1 MGDAGEMRVGYLS
14 KRDSAKFLERIE
26 RLGWASG
33 ITGKKMKNV
42 LQIVGEDFRVY
53 VVGGYVLAEVGEII
67 FPTLHEEHNRE
78 LLGRFPALVV
88 DMGAVPYIARGA
100 DIMRPGVRGFR
111 GSFGEGDLLII
122 RDERNLRPIAVSRAL
137 KSIEEC
143 RAMETGKIAENIHHV
158 DDSIWRLILD
168 SKHLLRP
175 D

>member
-1 MGDAGEMRVGYLS
+1 MRAGYLS
-14 KRDSAKFLERIE
+14 RRDSAKLLERIE
-26 RLGWASG
+26 KLNWASG
-33 ITGKKMKNV
+33 IAGKKMKNV

-53 VVGGYVLAEVGEII
+53 VIGDYVLAEIREII

-78 LLGRFPALVV
+78 LLERLPALVV
-88 DMGAVPYIARGA
+88 DMGAIPHIARGA

-143 RAMETGKIAENIHHV
+143 RVMEKGKIAENIHHV
-158 DDSIWRLILD
+158 DDRIWRLVLD